1 MKQIILNMI
10 QTKRMKL
17 ISLFIVVFCCTN
29 VHAQIIND
37 SLISGTAIIIKD
49 PRIDMLGKK
58 MAEYNSQLGTVTYTN
73 GLTSAKGYRLMVVS
87 TNDRPYAM
95 KIRAQLY
102 QMFPDQKQYMSF
114 QMPNIKIKF
123 GNFLERAD
131 AEKVRKQIL
140 ATKLVTTNIYLLPE
154 TIEVKPSKEEKE
166 QD

>member
-1 MKQIILNMI
+1 MI
-10 QTKRMKL
+10 PIQRMKV
-17 ISLFIVVFCCTN
+17 ISCLLAILCFAKSYGQKTI
-29 VHAQIIND
+29 D
-37 SLISGTAIIIKD
+37 STVSGTAVVIKD
-49 PRIDMLGKK
+49 PRIDILGKK
-58 MAEYNSQLGTVTYTN
+58 MAEYNSNLGKVIYTN

-123 GNFLERAD
+123 GNFLDKAD

-140 ATKLVTTNIYLLPE
+140 GTKLVTTNIYILPE
-154 TIEVKPSKEEKE
+154 TIEVKPPKEEKE
-166 QD
+166 Q

>member
-1 MKQIILNMI
+1 MKVVK
-10 QTKRMKL
+10 TMKL
-17 ISLFIVVFCCTN
+17 INFITVIFVSLSSQ
-29 VHAQIIND
+29 AQTATD
-37 SLISGTAIIIKD
+37 SVANGTAVVIKD
-49 PRIDMLGKK
+49 ERITILGQK
-58 MAEYNSQLGTVTYTN
+58 MAEYNTSLGTVRYTN

-131 AEKVRKQIL
+131 AERARKLIIS
-140 ATKLVTTNIYLLPE
+140 TKLVSTNIYLLPE

-166 QD
+166 

>member
-1 MKQIILNMI
+1 MI
-10 QTKRMKL
+10 QTKRIKL
-17 ISLFIVVFCCTN
+17 ISLFVAVFCCTN
-29 VHAQIIND
+29 VHAQKISD
-37 SLISGTAIIIKD
+37 STISGTAIIMKD

-58 MAEYNSQLGTVTYTN
+58 MAEYNSHLGTVTYTN

-123 GNFLERAD
+123 GNFLEK
-131 AEKVRKQIL
+131 AEAERVRKQIL
-140 ATKLVTTNIYLLPE
+140 GAQLVTNNIYILPE
-154 TIEVKPSKEEKE
+154 TIEVKPIKEEKE
-166 QD
+166 

>member
-17 ISLFIVVFCCTN
+17 ISLFIAVFCCTN

-123 GNFLERAD
+123 GNFLEKAD
-131 AEKVRKQIL
+131 AERVRKQIL
-140 ATKLVTTNIYLLPE
+140 GAQLVTNNIYILPE
-154 TIEVKPSKEEKE
+154 IIEVKPSKEEKE
-166 QD
+166 

>member
-1 MKQIILNMI
+1 MI
-10 QTKRMKL
+10 QIKRMKIINL
-17 ISLFIVVFCCTN
+17 MLAIFCFIN
-29 VHAQIIND
+29 LHAQTVSD
-37 SLISGTAIIIKD
+37 SIISGTAVVIKD
-49 PRIDMLGKK
+49 ARIDILGKK
-58 MAEYNSQLGTVTYTN
+58 MAEYNNSLHTVTYTN
-73 GLTSAKGYRLMVVS
+73 GLISARGFRLMVVS

-123 GNFLERAD
+123 GNFLEKAD

-140 ATKLVTTNIYLLPE
+140 ATKLVITNIYILPE

-166 QD
+166 

>member
-1 MKQIILNMI
+1 MTQINKMKC
-10 QTKRMKL
+10 
-17 ISLFIVVFCCTN
+17 ISFLFAVFCFTN
-29 VHAQIIND
+29 LSAQKIND
-37 SLISGTAIIIKD
+37 TIISGNAIVIKD
-49 PRIDMLGKK
+49 GRIDILGKK
-58 MAEYNSQLGTVTYTN
+58 MAEYNSSLGTVTYAN

-123 GNFLERAD
+123 GNFLDKAD

-140 ATKLVTTNIYLLPE
+140 GTKLVTNNIYILPE
-154 TIEVKPSKEEKE
+154 TIEIKPAKEEKE
-166 QD
+166 KE

>member
-1 MKQIILNMI
+1 MNLKILKMI
-10 QTKRMKL
+10 QIKRRKV
-17 ISLFIVVFCCTN
+17 ISLVFAVFCFTTLY
-29 VHAQIIND
+29 AQKVND
-37 SLISGTAIIIKD
+37 SIISGTTVVIKD
-49 PRIDMLGKK
+49 PRIDILGKK
-58 MAEYNSQLGTVTYTN
+58 MAEYNSSLGTVIYTN

-102 QMFPDQKQYMSF
+102 QMFPDLKQYMSF

-123 GNFLERAD
+123 GNFLDKAD

-140 ATKLVTTNIYLLPE
+140 GTKLVTSNIYILSE

-166 QD
+166 

>member
-1 MKQIILNMI
+1 MKIIN
-10 QTKRMKL
+10 TL
-17 ISLFIVVFCCTN
+17 IVFFCCTN
-29 VHAQIIND
+29 LFAQKIND
-37 SLISGTAIIIKD
+37 TTINGTAVLIKD
-49 PRIDMLGKK
+49 PRIDILGKK
-58 MAEYNSQLGTVTYTN
+58 MAEYNKSLATVTYTN

-123 GNFLERAD
+123 GNFLEK
-131 AEKVRKQIL
+131 AEAERVRKLIL
-140 ATKLVTTNIYLLPE
+140 GTKLVTTNIYLLPE

-166 QD
+166 

>member
-1 MKQIILNMI
+1 MKQIILKMKQI
-10 QTKRMKL
+10 KKMKL
-17 ISLFIVVFCCTN
+17 INIFIALFCCTN
-29 VHAQIIND
+29 LFAQTMSD
-37 SLISGTAIIIKD
+37 STISGTAVVIKD
-49 PRIDMLGKK
+49 PRIDILGKK
-58 MAEYNSQLGTVTYTN
+58 MAEYNKSLATVTYTN
-73 GLTSAKGYRLMVVS
+73 GMTSAKGYRLMVIS
-87 TNDRPYAM
+87 TNDRPLAM